1 MIDKTGSGFREYM
14 LRLDEII
21 LCNSSRVY
29 VLILVSVLL
38 CLFVQPVYAG
48 TGIIDM
54 DEDRALV
61 RVHDHVITLQE
72 LVSFAKEAPNFY
84 SHLQVPGGPE
94 KILEE
99 MIWRRLLVLEGQDR
113 SIPEPTEEEGGMEI
127 YIHRVLKGLLPELP
141 PLTEADARKFYEDHP
156 EVFSTPL
163 MLRVFQ
169 IKVLIKN
176 GDMASALARIESARQ
191 ALNEGVALGDV
202 ARRYSDDNFSR
213 DRGGELGFIPME
225 KIDPPELEQTLRAL
239 DVGRISDI
247 VRVGH
252 AFVIYL
258 VKDRREPILD
268 PYEQVADVAWEKA
281 KQDRRAFGQAKLRR
295 KLENKWGVKYLD
307 PEWKPK
313 NMEKNP

>member
-1 MIDKTGSGFREYM
+1 M
-14 LRLDEII
+14 LCYRSKI
-21 LCNSSRVY
+21 LYVF
-29 VLILVSVLL
+29 VLISVML
-38 CLFVQPVYAG
+38 CLSARLISAG

-54 DEDRALV
+54 HEDRALV

-72 LVSFAKEAPNFY
+72 LVSFAKRAPNFNSY
-84 SHLQVPGGPE
+84 LQVPGGPE

-99 MIWRRLLVLEGQDR
+99 MIWRRLLVLEGHDR
-113 SIPEPTEEEGGMEI
+113 GIPEPTEEEGGMEV
-127 YIHRVLKGLLPELP
+127 YIHRVLKGLLPGLP
-141 PLTEADARKFYEDHP
+141 PLTEADARRFYEDHP

-176 GDMASALARIESARQ
+176 GDEASALARIESARQ
-191 ALNEGVALGDV
+191 ALNEGMAFGDV
-202 ARRYSDDNFSR
+202 ARRYSDDSFSR

-239 DVGRISDI
+239 TVGRISDI
-247 VRVGH
+247 VRVGRS
-252 AFVIYL
+252 FVIYL
-258 VKDRREPILD
+258 VKDRREPVLD
-268 PYEQVADVAWEKA
+268 PYEQVADVAWKKA
-281 KQDRRAFGQAKLRR
+281 EQDRRASAQARLRR

-313 NMEKNP
+313 NTEKGP

>member
-1 MIDKTGSGFREYM
+1 MT
-14 LRLDEII
+14 DEIMLNDRNRI
-21 LCNSSRVY
+21 LY
-29 VLILVSVLL
+29 TFVLIQILL
-38 CLFVQPVYAG
+38 CLSVQPVYAR

-72 LVSFAKEAPNFY
+72 LVSFAKGAPNFNSY
-84 SHLQVPGGPE
+84 LQVPGGPE

-99 MIWRRLLVLEGQDR
+99 MIWRRLLVLEGHDLD
-113 SIPEPTEEEGGMEI
+113 IPEPAEEEGGMEI
-127 YIHRVLKGLLPELP
+127 YVQKVLKGLLPELP
-141 PLTEADARKFYEDHP
+141 PLTEADARRFYEGHP

-169 IKVLIKN
+169 IKVLTKN
-176 GDMASALARIESARQ
+176 GDEASALARIESARK
-191 ALNEGVALGDV
+191 ALNEGVAFGDV
-202 ARRYSDDNFSR
+202 ARRYSDDSFSR

-239 DVGRISDI
+239 AVGRISDI
-247 VRVGH
+247 VRVDH

-258 VKDRREPILD
+258 VKDRREPVLD
-268 PYEQVADVAWEKA
+268 PYEQVADIAWKKT
-281 KQDRRAFGQAKLRR
+281 KQDRRASAQARLRR

-313 NMEKNP
+313 N

>member
-1 MIDKTGSGFREYM
+1 MIDKIM
-14 LRLDEII
+14 LSDRSKL
-21 LCNSSRVY
+21 LY
-29 VLILVSVLL
+29 ILVLVSSML
-38 CLFVQPVYAG
+38 CLSAQPIYAG
-48 TGIIDM
+48 TGIISM
-54 DEDRALV
+54 NEDRDLA

-72 LVSFAKEAPNFY
+72 LVSFAKGAPNFY

-99 MIWRRLLVLEGQDR
+99 MIWRRLLVLEGRDR
-113 SIPEPTEEEGGMEI
+113 GIPEPTEDQGGMEV
-127 YIHRVLKGLLPELP
+127 YIHRVLKRLVPELP
-141 PLTEADARKFYEDHP
+141 PLTEADVRTFYEEHP

-176 GDMASALARIESARQ
+176 GDVASAIARIESAKQ
-191 ALNEGVALGDV
+191 ALIKGTALGDV
-202 ARRYSDDNFSR
+202 ARMYSDDSFSR

-239 DVGRISDI
+239 AVGQISEI
-247 VRVGH
+247 VRVGQ
-252 AFVIYL
+252 AFFVIYL

-268 PYEQVADVAWEKA
+268 PYEQVADAAREKA
-281 KQDRRAFGQAKLRR
+281 KQDHRASAQAKLRR
-295 KLENKWGVKYLD
+295 KLENKWGVEYID
-307 PEWKPK
+307 PEWKPI